1 MQLHEGT
8 LTNQIPSGLEL
19 GVQGKKS
26 SFRALVFL
34 LFFPSIVL
42 VLAFSYYPA
51 IRSVVGSLTSWNGFN
66 PPQFVG
72 FQNYA
77 QYFANPVLPVELRNL
92 VILVL
97 GGILIALIFPFLG
110 AELVH
115 FIYPRWLQGII
126 KYLLVI
132 PMVIPVVVV
141 INVWAYLLS
150 PSTGLVDGF
159 LGLVH
164 VPPIQWFSDPQTA
177 LLSILL
183 IGFPWVSG
191 LAFLIFLAGVQG
203 IPTDVFDAAKI
214 DGASV
219 MRRIRQI
226 DLPLIIP
233 QIRFVVVI
241 VGVAMVQN
249 FIPILLLTDG
259 GPGNATMVPG
269 LDMYQAAFSSSEYGY
284 GMAIGTLLF
293 LGLLVFTFLILRFLK
308 PRT

>member
-1 MQLHEGT
+1 M
-8 LTNQIPSGLEL
+8 
-19 GVQGKKS
+19 
-26 SFRALVFL
+26 
-34 LFFPSIVL
+34 LFFPSVAL
-42 VLAFSYYPA
+42 VVAFSYYPA
-51 IRSVVGSLTSWNGFN
+51 LRSIAGSLTSWNGFN

-72 FQNYA
+72 FENYA
-77 QYFANPVLPVELRNL
+77 QYFSNPVLPIELRNL
-92 VILVL
+92 VILVF
-97 GGILIALIFPFLG
+97 GGILIALIFPFVG

-115 FIYPRWLQGII
+115 FIYPDWLQNII

-132 PMVIPVVVV
+132 PMVIPVIVV
-141 INVWAYLLS
+141 INVWAYLLN
-150 PSTGLVDGF
+150 PSEGLVDGF
-159 LGLVH
+159 LRLFH
-164 VPPIQWFSDPQTA
+164 VPPIQWFSDPKTA

-191 LAFLIFLAGVQG
+191 LAFLIFLAGIQG
-203 IPTDVFDAAKI
+203 IPADVFDASMI
-214 DGASV
+214 DGANV
-219 MRRIRQI
+219 LRRVRQI

-249 FIPILLLTDG
+249 FIPILVLTDG

-293 LGLLVFTFLILRFLK
+293 LGLLAFTFLVLRFLK
-308 PRT
+308 PQT